1 MKIGESESSYSSS
14 EQVIFTVFSFSYHIC
29 LKHLWAFK
37 LLILSLD
44 RIAVLGL
51 KITPYYKAFYT
62 AHTEERKNVPVK
74 YISFNC
80 EV

>member
-51 KITPYYKAFYT
+51 KITPCYKAFYT
-62 AHTEERKNVPVK
+62 AHTEERKNVPVNC
-74 YISFNC
+74 ISFNC